1 MSQTASLEEIYQ
13 PVDEDVNA
21 VVDTMLAI
29 LSTPNGLTDSV
40 VRYFFSAKGKLLRP
54 ALTFLGAKLKGGVK
68 AEKRESLFRLGA
80 AYEIF
85 HSATLIHDDII
96 DSAHIRRNLET
107 VHLKWSPQ
115 VAVLVGDYMHD
126 HAIKS
131 VFETGNQDVIGLF
144 LKTAGEVC
152 DGEIH
157 ELKERNNFGLTEA
170 DYLDIIH
177 KKTASLLACA
187 LAGGALLAGADGEE
201 KEALLR
207 FGRYF
212 GMAFQIV
219 DDCLDLTGNQN
230 EFGKTLGADLAAGVL
245 TLPFIYLLAS
255 ADGPRKALIQESLA
269 SNRPD
274 KLQALTDM
282 LRDEGAIEYS
292 LKKAAELSDL
302 ARKELARF
310 VDTPAKRSL
319 DRLLDY
325 VLERNR

>member
-13 PVDEDVNA
+13 PIDADVNA
-21 VVDTMLAI
+21 VVDTMLSV

-68 AEKRESLFRLGA
+68 AEQRDSLLRLGA

-126 HAIKS
+126 QSIKS
-131 VFETGNQDVIGLF
+131 IFEIGNQEIIGLF

-157 ELKERNNFGLTEA
+157 ELKERNNFDLTESE
-170 DYLDIIH
+170 YLDIIH

-187 LAGGALLAGADGEE
+187 LSGGALLAGATGEE
-201 KEALLR
+201 KDALLR
-207 FGRYF
+207 FGHYF

-245 TLPFIYLLAS
+245 TLPFIYLLSTSDAT
-255 ADGPRKALIQESLA
+255 RKAMIHKSLA

-274 KLQALTDM
+274 KLQELTEM
-282 LRDEGAIEYS
+282 VRDEGAIEYS
-292 LKKAAELSDL
+292 LKRAAEFSDL
-302 ARKELARF
+302 ARKELLRF
-310 VDTPAKRSL
+310 EDSPGKRSL

-325 VLERNR
+325 VLERSR